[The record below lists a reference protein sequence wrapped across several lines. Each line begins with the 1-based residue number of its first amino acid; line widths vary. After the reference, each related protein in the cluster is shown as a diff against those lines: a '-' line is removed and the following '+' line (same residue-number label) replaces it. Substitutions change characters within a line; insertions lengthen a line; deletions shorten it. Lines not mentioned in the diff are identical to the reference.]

1 MTEDE
6 MYAIALKRT
15 GYALATIAD
24 RQMNT
29 WTKYQDSSTPTE
41 IIARQMLE
49 AMGDALKMR
58 KGQ

>member
-1 MTEDE
+1 MTEEE
-6 MYAIALKRT
+6 MYAIARKRA

-29 WTKYQDSSTPTE
+29 WTKYPDSSTPTE

-49 AMGDALKMR
+49 AMSDALK
-58 KGQ
+58 GG